1 MAENEIVSDLIAADV
16 SNKLK
21 LALLHDTEA
30 NRLTK
35 RVDSVVNFY
44 GWDGKKIIGPYPEK
58 SNNCLQNFTQID
70 CSTNF
75 SGCSGKMADKR
86 YFKTQKIIE

>member
-1 MAENEIVSDLIAADV
+1 MHYVVSCTIFLKLIFFFGVVKRKLAENEIVSDLIAADV

-58 SNNCLQNFTQID
+58 SNNCLQNFT
-70 CSTNF
+70 
-75 SGCSGKMADKR
+75 
-86 YFKTQKIIE
+86 